1 MLLLGFC
8 CKGGA
13 LGTEPV
19 VGGGPP
25 PLSSFIQLGLEPT
38 DGAGLGKAGL
48 ESDRV
53 ELREG
58 LLKGG
63 FCTGPLPSGG
73 CEKGFG
79 VMCCL
84 LPMKGLLLVS
94 CVLPN
99 LLARALVLFG
109 WCVSVSLL
117 LDTVFFRKAGL
128 GGVLIALPERLS
140 KTGFFVCMG
149 GPEERVGCRGCL
161 GRPTGVEEDSSVLHP
176 LVWKRDMMA
185 FTSDL
190 FSMLRTNPEGLCYVQ
205 MVGR

>member
-19 VGGGPP
+19 MGGGGGPP

-58 LLKGG
+58 LLKGD
-63 FCTGPLPSGG
+63 FCTRPLTSGG

-84 LPMKGLLLVS
+84 KGLLLVS
-94 CVLPN
+94 SCALAN
-99 LLARALVLFG
+99 LFARALVLFG
-109 WCVSVSLL
+109 SCASVSLL

-140 KTGFFVCMG
+140 KTGFFACMG

-161 GRPTGVEEDSSVLHP
+161 GRPPGVEEDSSVLHP

-185 FTSDL
+185 FTSAL
-190 FSMLRTNPEGLCYVQ
+190 LAMLRTNPGGLCYVQ